1 MQSLPTDHDNYE
13 PVAYSQA
20 NPALNPADLQNTS
33 DIATIWNGASTF
45 SENII
50 EYAGRVCYRS
60 TRRMGSAPRFII
72 NRVKEGHEDIIEH
85 LVATVRIGA
94 AENPLGWRK
103 WNRHCEIT
111 PEPSGSWLVS
121 GNARV
126 WLDLF
131 RRGFGLAALPFL
143 QSIAPK
149 VYQEF
154 TDSTALPNPRITLPP
169 ACELPFDLHALRPR
183 EEGSLRVTLLSFTQ
197 PTLADVEA
205 QLHHGSAT
213 FFFEGI
219 SRACTHQ
226 LVRHRLASF
235 SQASQ
240 RYIQY
245 EGLESSLVM
254 PSSGTVPQSSALP
267 PFFARIDTP
276 LKAQVLGLF
285 YTDTI
290 TQQQPYISRHANDT
304 AWLKRLGT
312 LWGGS
317 VIAAGRDPTVKLTIP
332 ATEVEALARHR
343 SVTPA
348 QLSGELIRPFIRGYV
363 EGKGQF
369 NTDPSQPGLVIDGT
383 PELLNWMCAEIPGSS
398 ELQILAPTAV
408 RRSWPLQADLL
419 EWLYD
424 GFGLPYAH
432 PGMLKEAA
440 ARSPT
445 IWANFQD
452 QLAEW
457 ARAMGVIFPPN
468 FDPIAASIG
477 MDAVETMAQSY
488 ADLRA
493 IGVRKED
500 ARFLLPNAAE
510 TRIVTTMNFAA
521 WKHFLWLRAVDKA
534 AQWEIRRLGQF
545 VLEMLYTI
553 APAVFQEP
561 WDVYQEKFNTRG

>member
-1 MQSLPTDHDNYE
+1 MKRHLQSLPTGHDNYE

-33 DIATIWNGASTF
+33 DLATIWNGASTF

-94 AENPLGWRK
+94 AENPLGWRN

-111 PEPSGSWLVS
+111 QEPSGSWLVS

-131 RRGFGLAALPFL
+131 RGGVGLAALPFL

-154 TDSTALPNPRITLPP
+154 ADSTALPNPRISLPP
-169 ACELPFDLHALRPR
+169 ACELPFSPHTLRPR

-197 PTLADVEA
+197 PTLDDVEA

-245 EGLESSLVM
+245 EGHNPAL
-254 PSSGTVPQSSALP
+254 PQASALP
-267 PFFARIDTP
+267 PFFAHIDTP
-276 LKAQVLGLF
+276 LKAQVLGLL
-285 YTDTI
+285 YADTI
-290 TQQQPYISRHANDT
+290 TQQQPYISRPANDT

-312 LWGGS
+312 LWG
-317 VIAAGRDPTVKLTIP
+317 RKC
-332 ATEVEALARHR
+332 HR
-343 SVTPA
+343 C
-348 QLSGELIRPFIRGYV
+348 
-363 EGKGQF
+363 GKRSH
-369 NTDPSQPGLVIDGT
+369 SQIDDSC
-383 PELLNWMCAEIPGSS
+383 N
-398 ELQILAPTAV
+398 
-408 RRSWPLQADLL
+408 RSA
-419 EWLYD
+419 
-424 GFGLPYAH
+424 GFGASSVRNTRAIIRRTH
-432 PGMLKEAA
+432 PPLHSKDMW
-440 ARSPT
+440 R
-445 IWANFQD
+445 
-452 QLAEW
+452 
-457 ARAMGVIFPPN
+457 ARASSTRGQASLSWSLTERQN
-468 FDPIAASIG
+468 SSIG
-477 MDAVETMAQSY
+477 CV
-488 ADLRA
+488 LRFQ
-493 IGVRKED
+493 G
-500 ARFLLPNAAE
+500 P
-510 TRIVTTMNFAA
+510 MNS
-521 WKHFLWLRAVDKA
+521 KS
-534 AQWEIRRLGQF
+534 
-545 VLEMLYTI
+545 
-553 APAVFQEP
+553 
-561 WDVYQEKFNTRG
+561 

>member
-1 MQSLPTDHDNYE
+1 MKRHLQSLPTGHDNYE

-33 DIATIWNGASTF
+33 DLATIWNGASTF

-94 AENPLGWRK
+94 AENPLGWRN

-111 PEPSGSWLVS
+111 QEPSGSWLVS

-131 RRGFGLAALPFL
+131 RGGVGLAALPFL

-154 TDSTALPNPRITLPP
+154 ADSTALPNPRISLPP
-169 ACELPFDLHALRPR
+169 ACELPFSPHTLRPR

-197 PTLADVEA
+197 PTLDDVEA

-245 EGLESSLVM
+245 EGHNPAL
-254 PSSGTVPQSSALP
+254 PQASALP
-267 PFFARIDTP
+267 PFFAHIDTP
-276 LKAQVLGLF
+276 LKAQVLGLL
-285 YTDTI
+285 YADTI
-290 TQQQPYISRHANDT
+290 TQQQPYISRPANDT

-332 ATEVEALARHR
+332 ATEVQALAHHR

-369 NTDPSQPGLVIDGT
+369 NTGPSQPVLVIDGT
-383 PELLNWMCAEIPGSS
+383 PELLNWMCAEIPGPN

-424 GFGLPYAH
+424 GFALPYAH

-440 ARSPT
+440 DRSPK
-445 IWANFQD
+445 ILAHFQD
-452 QLAEW
+452 QLAER
-457 ARAMGVIFPPN
+457 ARAMGVIFPPD

-477 MDAVETMAQSY
+477 MDAVETLAHSY
-488 ADLRA
+488 AELRA

-521 WKHFLWLRAVDKA
+521 WSHFLWLRAVDKA

-553 APAVFQEP
+553 APAVFQDQ